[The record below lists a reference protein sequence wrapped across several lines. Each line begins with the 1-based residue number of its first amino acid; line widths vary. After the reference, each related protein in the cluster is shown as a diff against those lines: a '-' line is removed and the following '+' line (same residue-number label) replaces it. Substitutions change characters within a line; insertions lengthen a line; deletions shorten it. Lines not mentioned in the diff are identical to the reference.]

1 MKLLTVIGARPQF
14 IKAAQ
19 LSKVFSKK
27 GIQEVLVHTGQH
39 FDANMSEVFFSRL
52 GLAQPQYQL
61 GIHSMGHGA
70 MTGRMMEAL
79 EQIMLQEKPAAVLVY
94 GDTNSTLAGALA
106 AAKLH
111 IPIAHV
117 EAGLRSYNDRM
128 PEELNRVL
136 TDRLSTWLFCP
147 TEKAKD
153 NLLQEGISTDKIFTV
168 GDIMYDALL
177 NRPAPDIHT
186 LSSLKLPEKFV
197 LATLHR
203 QENLGQDQLLKDWF
217 QALEILNESI
227 SVVMPLHPHTEKRLK
242 EIKYSPRFSCIPPQP
257 YAEMMELVAKSE
269 AVFTDSGGLQKEAF
283 YLGKACFTL
292 REETEWTELLDLGVN
307 VLVQK
312 PADLISSWE
321 KGLSRAWPSAQPYGS
336 GNTAQQIAAILSESL
351 A

>member
-1 MKLLTVIGARPQF
+1 
-14 IKAAQ
+14 
-19 LSKVFSKK
+19 
-27 GIQEVLVHTGQH
+27 
-39 FDANMSEVFFSRL
+39 
-52 GLAQPQYQL
+52 
-61 GIHSMGHGA
+61 MGHGA

-79 EQIMLQEKPAAVLVY
+79 EQIILQEKPAAVLVY

-147 TEKAKD
+147 TEKAKN

-186 LSSLKLPEKFV
+186 LSSLKLPEKFA

-203 QENLGQDQLLKDWF
+203 QENLSQDLL
-217 QALEILNESI
+217 
-227 SVVMPLHPHTEKRLK
+227 
-242 EIKYSPRFSCIPPQP
+242 
-257 YAEMMELVAKSE
+257 
-269 AVFTDSGGLQKEAF
+269 
-283 YLGKACFTL
+283 
-292 REETEWTELLDLGVN
+292 
-307 VLVQK
+307 
-312 PADLISSWE
+312 
-321 KGLSRAWPSAQPYGS
+321 PS
-336 GNTAQQIAAILSESL
+336 
-351 A
+351 